1 MSEFALI
8 LLEKVC
14 EAIYFA
20 LFLLIGKNIKEK
32 RIAFIAVMIFEY
44 LALKY
49 FIKYNVLFQLSYTFM
64 SFVNLKVFYKEKSQ
78 ITDIFLFMFA
88 SLILIIISIATGLFL
103 FKFPELYIFML
114 ITNRIIMFLILFAIR
129 KKLYDWYKTMFKH
142 WNRSKEKRKI
152 KSLTLRNI
160 SVIIFNLMFYILN
173 FFMLLEIAFI
183 RGR

>member
-1 MSEFALI
+1 MYEFVLLI
-8 LLEKVC
+8 LEKVF

-49 FIKYNVLFQLSYTFM
+49 FIRYNVLFQLSYTFM
-64 SFVNLKVFYKEKSQ
+64 SFINLKFFYKEKSQ

-88 SLILIIISIATGLFL
+88 SLILIIISIATGLIL
-103 FKFPELYIFML
+103 FKFPELYVFML
-114 ITNRIIMFLILFAIR
+114 IINRIIMFLTLFAI
-129 KKLYDWYKTMFKH
+129 KDKIYNWYKVMFKH

-173 FFMLLEIAFI
+173 FFMLLEIAFM
-183 RGR
+183 RAR